1 MTTYTNE
8 SLKNINKKDLIPTI
22 LSPQNKLEEV
32 NNNVLVEMRRLNESF
47 SKSQAE
53 VSMRKQVNILLSSRL
68 VSIERHSWL
77 NTQYS
82 RQECL
87 EIVGIPSEVEGD
99 ALEEKVVATFVKL
112 GCKISTERIEA
123 CHRISKK
130 NPIVIVKFL
139 RRKYCL
145 QVLDVK
151 RDLQKIKLEEID
163 LPGQNKLFIYFVY
176 ITR

>member
-1 MTTYTNE
+1 MTTYTKE

-77 NTQYS
+77 NTQYF

-87 EIVGIPSEVEGD
+87 DIVGIPSEVEGD
-99 ALEEKVVATFVKL
+99 A
-112 GCKISTERIEA
+112 
-123 CHRISKK
+123 
-130 NPIVIVKFL
+130 
-139 RRKYCL
+139 
-145 QVLDVK
+145 
-151 RDLQKIKLEEID
+151 
-163 LPGQNKLFIYFVY
+163 
-176 ITR
+176 